1 MQSNASDSMLV
12 TVAELTCS
20 GNKVLSTLSQKVPR
34 FHRDIHDWCCM
45 NTIYNSKIYFWKTF
59 LPITV
64 SGILRR
70 VNFTVLPPYSAVLFA
85 KTVSPFKTT
94 LLPLT

>member
-1 MQSNASDSMLV
+1 MQSNASDIMLV
-12 TVAELTCS
+12 AVAELTCS

-45 NTIYNSKIYFWKTF
+45 NTISKIYFWKMF

-64 SGILRR
+64 SGMLQR
-70 VNFTVLPPYSAVLFA
+70 VNS
-85 KTVSPFKTT
+85 T
-94 LLPLT
+94 LYLRIPLCCSQKRSRLST